1 MGTVESA
8 EKDKIRRDEMIYLS
22 KERQPTRKRADHSL
36 RIGEWRLFEWPMSQ
50 HHI

>member
-22 KERQPTRKRADHSL
+22 KERQPTRKDHRL
-36 RIGEWRLFEWPMSQ
+36 RIGEWRLFEWPTSQ